1 MQDTSKLGED
11 RDITGLVP
19 AIVALVSF
27 ALVWIVFG
35 KDAAFNWIFLAFCF
49 FALMALI
56 AYLRT
61 RSIGYMA
68 STLYL
73 VACCLLIATR
83 NGFIPGGRDIAPAMS
98 ILFMVSVIFLVFML
112 LTRQVKWRGRDI
124 LEMAAQPV
132 DDIVE
137 GYTDRPHPVGRA
149 EFTRREIMDF
159 ESFARR
165 KQIAWTYV
173 EPDRVVFVPIKMGDE
188 FGYLFTRYRSYEG
201 ETWVAFENDGNV
213 NVHISQADY
222 AHFREDLDFDQLCRS
237 LADVFIDFLELHR
250 KGQDTRIM
258 DRLDAMKIGLFS

>member
-1 MQDTSKLGED
+1 MKNTSKLGED

-27 ALVWIVFG
+27 ALVWLVLG
-35 KDAAFNWIFLAFCF
+35 KDAALKWIFLAFCF

-68 STLYL
+68 STFYL
-73 VACCLLIATR
+73 VMCCFMIATK
-83 NGFIPGGRDIAPAMS
+83 NGFIPGGRDIAPAMG
-98 ILFMVSVIFLVFML
+98 ILFMVSVIVLAFML

-201 ETWVAFENDGNV
+201 ETWVAFENDGQV
-213 NVHISQADY
+213 NVHISQVDY
-222 AHFREDLDFDQLCRS
+222 LDFREDLDFDQLCRS
-237 LADVFIDFLELHR
+237 LADVFIDFLDLHR
-250 KGQDTRIM
+250 KGQDNRIM